1 MSYTRVQVF
10 EMPQSWS
17 ETMKMFQKTV
27 VPELNALKKQKVV
40 SRWSSVQTGDHS
52 GLVIVEFDTKAK
64 MNKYLKTML
73 AIRQDVI
80 ADTGMQVWIYQ
91 GRVKATGHGATRH

>member
-27 VPELNALKKQKVV
+27 KPELNALKKQKVV
-40 SRWSSVQTGDHS
+40 SSWSSVQTGDHS
-52 GLVIVEFDTKAK
+52 GMVIVEFDTKAK
-64 MNKYLKTML
+64 MNKYLKTMV
-73 AIRQDVI
+73 AIREDI
-80 ADTGMQVWIYQ
+80 KADTGMQIWVYH
-91 GRVKATGHGATRH
+91 GPVKASG